1 MSWGT
6 VICEVCKRQVHQDG
20 PKDSN
25 GRTTWTHCED
35 KTARCPGATSIF
47 PASVDEIRGKY
58 CGCDGGLVP
67 R

>member
-6 VICEVCKRQVHQDG
+6 VICEVCKREVQQDG
-20 PKDSN
+20 PEVN

-35 KTARCPGATSIF
+35 KAPICPGAAPMF
-47 PASVDEIRGKY
+47 PSTPSEIRGKA
-58 CGCDGGLVP
+58 CGRDGGLIP